1 MPDSRTFNFTA
12 FAESDIGEGQISTG
26 VSFTLPPAPTIQ
38 ISVTDNDNRLSGDSL
53 LFNERAVD
61 FRGQEATLARFGADE
76 GNGGQIYAERAYEV
90 FDQDGN
96 RFILVEIEQEH
107 GDEDYFTFVN
117 HVPEPGAE
125 LMVGHDF
132 NIFGRGVEYSRFGA
146 GEPAPNIVEIAAG
159 SEDFDLVVRALEAA
173 GLVETVQGLT
183 DVTVFAPTDAAFTQL
198 AVDLGFEG
206 DTSDED
212 AVFDAIVA
220 ALTELGGGDPIPL
233 LTDVLLY
240 HVSPGAKTAAEVDTE
255 EAVATLLEGATF
267 GSEGTELI
275 DNEPNVA
282 NPNIVAPDINAANG
296 TIQGI
301 DRVLL
306 PIDIPGNEPAPE
318 NIVDIAAGSDDFDL
332 LVRALD
338 AAGLTETVRGLDDVT
353 VFAPTDA
360 AFTQLAVDLGFQGD
374 TSDEDAVFD
383 AIVAALTELG
393 GGDPIPLLTDVL
405 LYHVS
410 PGAKSA
416 EEVDDAE
423 AVQTLLDGA
432 TFGSEGTE
440 LVDNEPDVANPN
452 IVVPDIPAENG
463 TIQGIDRVLLPI
475 DIPGNEPAEPEL
487 PTLAGIVAA
496 SGGAFDTDATDFDL
510 LLTSVELTG
519 LTGALN
525 DPDAALT
532 VFAPNDA
539 AFVGLT
545 NALGFEGEDEGEAFG
560 FLVDALTLLSQGDPI
575 GLLTDILSYH
585 VVPAALGSE
594 DVLAAESIPTL
605 LDGATLGVNGASL
618 VDADPDVADPNLIAL
633 DIPVSNGIAHV
644 LDGVLLPVDVLQ
656 SDGSNAVDFIIGDE
670 SDERI
675 FTGRDD
681 DFVFGK
687 EGDDVISLG
696 RGDDTGLG
704 GLGDDRMLGRRGE
717 DTLDGGEG
725 EDRLWGGRDDDQLT
739 GGADADTFIFA
750 RRSGEDTI
758 TDFEAGV
765 DMVNLERLRLDG
777 IDEVFDALSQ
787 NGDDALLDLGSTSVR
802 FAGVEASSLTADHFE
817 L

>member
-1 MPDSRTFNFTA
+1 MPDPRTFTFTA
-12 FAESDIGEGQISTG
+12 FAESDIGGGQISTG
-26 VSFTLPPAPTIQ
+26 VSFTLPPAPMIQ
-38 ISVTDNDNRLSGDSL
+38 VTVTDDDNRLSGDSL

-61 FRGQEATLARFGADE
+61 LRGQEATLARFGADE
-76 GNGGQIYAERAYEV
+76 GNDGQIYAERAYEV

-117 HVPEPGAE
+117 HVPEPGVE
-125 LMVGHDF
+125 LTVGHDF
-132 NIFGRGVEYSRFGA
+132 NIFGRGVEYSRFGG
-146 GEPAPNIVEIAAG
+146 GEPAPNVVEIAAG
-159 SEDFDLVVRALEAA
+159 SGDFDLLVRALDAA
-173 GLVETVQGLT
+173 GLVDTVQGLS

-240 HVSPGAKTAAEVDTE
+240 HVSPGAKTAQEV
-255 EAVATLLEGATF
+255 G
-267 GSEGTELI
+267 
-275 DNEPNVA
+275 
-282 NPNIVAPDINAANG
+282 
-296 TIQGI
+296 
-301 DRVLL
+301 
-306 PIDIPGNEPAPE
+306 
-318 NIVDIAAGSDDFDL
+318 
-332 LVRALD
+332 
-338 AAGLTETVRGLDDVT
+338 
-353 VFAPTDA
+353 
-360 AFTQLAVDLGFQGD
+360 
-374 TSDEDAVFD
+374 
-383 AIVAALTELG
+383 
-393 GGDPIPLLTDVL
+393 
-405 LYHVS
+405 
-410 PGAKSA
+410 
-416 EEVDDAE
+416 DAE

-440 LVDNEPDVANPN
+440 LIDNEPDVTNPN
-452 IVVPDIPAENG
+452 IVAPDINAANG

-496 SGGAFDTDATDFDL
+496 SGGEFDADATDFDL

-525 DPDAALT
+525 DPDASLT

-539 AFVGLT
+539 AFVGLA

-560 FLVDALTLLSQGDPI
+560 FLVDALTLLGQGDPI

-585 VVPAALGSE
+585 VVPVALGSE

-633 DIPVSNGIAHV
+633 DIPASNGTAHV

-687 EGDDVISLG
+687 EGDDVISMG

-717 DTLDGGEG
+717 DTLDGGDG

-758 TDFEAGV
+758 TDFEVGV
-765 DMVNLERLRLDG
+765 DMVNLERLHLDG

-787 NGDDALLDLGSTSVR
+787 DGDDALLDLGSTSVR